1 MLRAVALPT
10 AAILIVLAAIVGSVL
25 DISTRRTDAL
35 ALSRQ
40 TQRINVAI
48 EQSLKAV
55 TVDQEASTYWD
66 DAVTRTRERPLDLE
80 WLDNNLGVWFHTY
93 YQIDEAY
100 LLDERDAPTY
110 AMQNGRRAAPASFRR
125 VAVPALNLAAQL
137 RERLLRGRLL
147 PDGSV
152 GKTVGASEVAVVGG
166 RPALVSVKPIVSET
180 GNIPQAPRSEY
191 LHVAIRYLDGSFL
204 ERIAKLY
211 VVDEPRFSRTE
222 PQAASVAIRT
232 SRGQVV
238 GYVTWNA
245 FKPGQQVESQMLPVL
260 LATLLVVGVLIS
272 LLLVRVRRSRME
284 LEASRAQAQH
294 LAFHDGLTGLANRAL
309 FEDHLSLALSRRNT
323 HAAVLLLD
331 LDRFKNVNDTLGHQ
345 AGDALIQEFGKRLSA
360 LTRDSDTIARFGGD
374 EFAILV
380 EGASLPIVGQLAER
394 ILEDIRRPFDI
405 LEAQAHV
412 GVSIGIAMSHGSG
425 GDPLDLVRKADI
437 ALYRAKD
444 GGRNTYRL
452 FSPEMDE
459 SVKLR
464 GTIEEELRDAVA
476 TTKGLCLHYQPLVA
490 SNGKVVGLEAL
501 LRWEHP
507 RRGLISPDQFVSV
520 AEETGLIVPLGEWVL
535 RQACLAA
542 RGWPGLFVAVN
553 LSPVQF
559 HAPDFY
565 DVLMRIVSET
575 RADPKAIQLEVTERV
590 LLDDDD
596 SVRAILAKLRTAGFK
611 IVLDDFGTGYSSL
624 SYLRKFE
631 VDKIKIDGSFVQH
644 LGEAA
649 DSAAI
654 VTAVLALGRAM
665 GLIVSAEGVETA
677 DQRAFLHIAG
687 CNEMQGHYFSRAV
700 PAGEIA
706 PLLGSRPFSSA
717 AA

>member
-1 MLRAVALPT
+1 VLLAVEIPT
-10 AAILIVLAAIVGSVL
+10 AVILIVLAAIVGSVL
-25 DISTRRTDAL
+25 DVSTRRTDAL

-40 TQRINVAI
+40 TQRLDVAI
-48 EQSLKAV
+48 EQTLKAV

-100 LLDERDAPTY
+100 LLDERNVPIY
-110 AMQNGRRAAPASFRR
+110 AMQNGRRAAPASFGR
-125 VAVPALNLAAQL
+125 VAIPALKLAAQL
-137 RERLLRGRLL
+137 RQRLLGGRLL

-152 GKTVGASEVAVVGG
+152 GKTVGASEVALVGG
-166 RPALVSVKPIVSET
+166 RPALISLKPIVSET

-191 LHVAIRYLDGSFL
+191 LHVAVRYLDGSFL
-204 ERIAKLY
+204 ARIAKLY

-222 PQAASVAIRT
+222 PQTAAVAVRNSNGRT
-232 SRGQVV
+232 V
-238 GYVTWNA
+238 GYVTWRP
-245 FKPGQQVESQMLPVL
+245 FQPGEQVESQMLPVL
-260 LATLLVVGVLIS
+260 LATLVVVGALLS
-272 LLLVRVRRSRME
+272 LLLMRIWGSRME
-284 LEASRAQAQH
+284 LEASRAEAQH
-294 LAFHDGLTGLANRAL
+294 LAFHDALTGLANRAL
-309 FEDHLSLALSRRNT
+309 FEDHLALALRRRDT

-360 LTRDSDTIARFGGD
+360 LTRESDTIARFGGD

-380 EGASLPIVGQLAER
+380 EGATMPVVRQLAER

-405 LEAQAHV
+405 FEAQAHV

-444 GGRNTYRL
+444 GGRNGYRL

-464 GTIEEELRDAVA
+464 STIEEELRDAV
-476 TTKGLCLHYQPLVA
+476 TTGRGLCLHYQPLVG
-490 SNGKVVGLEAL
+490 SNGKVLGLEAL
-501 LRWEHP
+501 LRWKHP
-507 RRGLISPDQFVSV
+507 RRGLISPGQFVSV

-535 RQACLAA
+535 RQACLAS

-565 DVLMRIVSET
+565 DGLMRIVRET
-575 RADPKAIQLEVTERV
+575 RADPRAIQLEVTERV

-596 SVRAILAKLRTAGFK
+596 SVRGILAKLRAADFK

-644 LGEAA
+644 LGEVS

-654 VTAVLALGRAM
+654 VTAVLALGKAM
-665 GLIVSAEGVETA
+665 GLTVSAEGVETA
-677 DQRAFLHIAG
+677 DQRTFLQIAG
-687 CNEMQGHYFSRAV
+687 CSEMQGHYFS
-700 PAGEIA
+700 PALPESEIEQ
-706 PLLGSRPFSSA
+706 LLGHGRFSSEA
-717 AA
+717 A